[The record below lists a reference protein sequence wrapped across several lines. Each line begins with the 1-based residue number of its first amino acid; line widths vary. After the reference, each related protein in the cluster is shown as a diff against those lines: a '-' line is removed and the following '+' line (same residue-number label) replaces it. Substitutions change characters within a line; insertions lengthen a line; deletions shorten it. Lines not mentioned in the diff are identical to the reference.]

1 MPTQAERLQRAYQVL
16 QELGIFEIL
25 RDYTPTLVGTIPLG
39 IDVPG
44 SDLDVICE
52 VYDLPDFRERIVAA
66 FGRMKHFRVKQVLI
80 GGVPSTVAK
89 FIYHGFPIE
98 IFGQPCPVDRQNA
111 YRHMQIEARLLA
123 IDGEEAREA
132 IRWLKWAGVKTE
144 PAFAHYF
151 RIEGDPYQRLLEIA
165 MLSNRELQHV
175 AQKGK
180 KSCIFCDIA
189 ASKVE
194 ASKVYED
201 EHTVAFMNLRQAN
214 EGHVLVIPKKHYRS
228 VDELD
233 DEIAA
238 HILQTVVK
246 IVRAIKQ
253 SISPE
258 GITIWQS
265 NGEAAGQEIEHVH
278 FHILPRY
285 MDDQVIRFYPNPPRV
300 SQREDLE
307 RIAAMIRAM
316 IQT

>member
-151 RIEGDPYQRLLEIA
+151 RIQGDPYQRLLEIA

-175 AQKGK
+175 AQKGR

-194 ASKVYED
+194 VSKVYED

-258 GITIWQS
+258 GIAIWQS
-265 NGEAAGQEIEHVH
+265 NGEAAGQKIEHVH

-285 MDDQVIRFYPNPPRV
+285 MDDQVIRFCPNLPRV